1 MRVLIA
7 DDQEMLREVLEAIL
21 TRAEMTVTLAH
32 DLDHALAE
40 IANCDPF
47 DLILLD
53 YHMPGMDGLDGVR
66 RTMANGKGARV
77 ALMSGNLPHHVVRD
91 ALSSGAA
98 GFLPKKLAAKS
109 YIEAVRA
116 MVSGQQVNLLDS
128 DPDQPR
134 KASASMSEQRLTS
147 RELLVLKQLD
157 SGKSVEQIASDLGL
171 KELTVNFIVKTLC
184 RKFEAQDH
192 AETVAIARKEGVL

>member
-1 MRVLIA
+1 MRILIA

-66 RTMANGKGARV
+66 RTMAHGKGARV

-91 ALSSGAA
+91 ALSFGAA

-128 DPDQPR
+128 DPDYPR
-134 KASASMSEQRLTS
+134 KASASMAEQRLTS
-147 RELLVLKQLD
+147 RELLVLKHLD
-157 SGKSVEQIASDLGL
+157 GGRSVAQIASDLGL
-171 KELTVNFIVKTLC
+171 KELTVNFVVKTLC

-192 AETVAIARKEGVL
+192 AAIVAIARKEGFI

>member
-91 ALSSGAA
+91 ALSFGAA

-192 AETVAIARKEGVL
+192 VETVTIARKEGVL